1 MIQAIF
7 DPSQG
12 FFNALLFVL
21 ASKSDRNNIMKLVY
35 KAVHHMKLC
44 LCSIYRQ
51 RSEYESLR
59 RINDGDN
66 SDSNG
71 FYSAAIDDSSNQR
84 NNSRDYIKE
93 AVADENET
101 GTDRLLSNC
110 STAIGHPSLL
120 GSASDY
126 DCDSTDR
133 MSEFS
138 FDASHKDKQ
147 INRR

>member
-1 MIQAIF
+1 
-7 DPSQG
+7 
-12 FFNALLFVL
+12 
-21 ASKSDRNNIMKLVY
+21 MKLIY
-35 KAVHHMKLC
+35 KAIHHMKLC

-51 RSEYESLR
+51 RSEYESLKR
-59 RINDGDN
+59 MNDGDS
-66 SDSNG
+66 SDSSG
-71 FYSAAIDDSSNQR
+71 FYSAAIDDRNEECTITFTDSSNQR
-84 NNSRDYIKE
+84 NDSRDYIKD
-93 AVADENET
+93 AMADDNET
-101 GTDRLLSNC
+101 ATDRLLSNC

-120 GSASDY
+120 DSASDY